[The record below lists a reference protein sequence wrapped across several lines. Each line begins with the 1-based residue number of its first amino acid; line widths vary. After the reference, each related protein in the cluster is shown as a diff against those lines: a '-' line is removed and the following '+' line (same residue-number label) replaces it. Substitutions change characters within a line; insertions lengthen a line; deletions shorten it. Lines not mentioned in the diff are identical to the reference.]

1 MGTEIDIDAVIAKVR
16 KLLALAGNNTNEAE
30 AASAAQKAQDLLE
43 AYNLDMATVN
53 EQTKTFAVRED
64 TRTGGGLYKWQRALW
79 YATATLNFCRYSY
92 IRGNK
97 LGSQYEHQLIGSKAN
112 VIGARIMAEY
122 LEGVTERLARKW
134 VRENHPGKSVF
145 IKDAI
150 AYREGLAGRLT
161 NRLWAKR
168 HEHLAAEQD
177 RIRQERA
184 RNLSAG
190 INTENALVLQDVINT
205 EEDLNTDYLNGW
217 EPGTAAKQRVI
228 REARQAAAEAAVAEE
243 LRKYAKWAEE
253 HPEEAAKLRA
263 QQEKAD
269 KEQYD
274 NYWAKQNGARK
285 RKPTAEEIRRSTPAY
300 REGWAKGDEVQIERQ
315 VKEQAP
321 APRIR

>member
-1 MGTEIDIDAVIAKVR
+1 MGQDIESVIEKVR
-16 KLLALAGNNTNEAE
+16 KLLALAGNNSNEAE

-43 AYNLDMATVN
+43 AYNLDMAVIN
-53 EQTKTFAVRED
+53 QQTKTFTARED
-64 TRTGGGLYKWQRALW
+64 TRMGGGLYKWQRALW

-97 LGSQYEHQLIGSKAN
+97 AGGTYEHQLIGSKAN

-122 LEGVTERLARKW
+122 LEGVTERLARRW
-134 VRENHPGKSVF
+134 VAQNHPGKSIF

-168 HEHLAAEQD
+168 HEHLATEQE

-190 INTENALVLQDVINT
+190 INTENALVLQDVVNT
-205 EEDLNTDYLNGW
+205 EDDLNTDYLNGW

-228 REARQAAAEAAVAEE
+228 NEARQAAAQAAADEALRKQAEWDRANPEAAAK
-243 LRKYAKWAEE
+243 RKAA
-253 HPEEAAKLRA
+253 EAAK
-263 QQEKAD
+263 D
-269 KEQYD
+269 KEDYD
-274 NYWAKQNGARK
+274 RYWKNYQTKASK
-285 RKPTAEEIRRSTPAY
+285 RKPTAEELRRNTPAY
-300 REGWAKGDEVQIERQ
+300 REGWQKGEEVQIERQ

>member
-1 MGTEIDIDAVIAKVR
+1 MGNDIEAVIAKVR

-53 EQTKTFAVRED
+53 EKTRTFAARED

-97 LGSQYEHQLIGSKAN
+97 AGGTYEHQLIGSKAN

-134 VRENHPGKSVF
+134 VAENHPGKSIF

-161 NRLWAKR
+161 NRLWTKR
-168 HEHLAAEQD
+168 WEHLKTEEE
-177 RIRQERA
+177 RIKQERA

-190 INTENALVLQDVINT
+190 VDTQNALVLQDVINT
-205 EEDLNTDYLNGW
+205 EEDLNMDYLYGY
-217 EPGTAAKQRVI
+217 EPGTSAKRRVEN
-228 REARQAAAEAAVAEE
+228 EARRVAAEAAAEEELVKFRQWEKDHPEEARKLAEKEAEE
-243 LRKYAKWAEE
+243 LRKSNERYF
-253 HPEEAAKLRA
+253 RT
-263 QQEKAD
+263 
-269 KEQYD
+269 
-274 NYWAKQNGARK
+274 ARPK
-285 RKPTAEEIRRSTPAY
+285 KPTAEELRRNTPAY
-300 REGWAKGDEVQIERQ
+300 REGWRKGEDVQIERQ
-315 VKEQAP
+315 VDKQAP
-321 APRIR
+321 AARIR